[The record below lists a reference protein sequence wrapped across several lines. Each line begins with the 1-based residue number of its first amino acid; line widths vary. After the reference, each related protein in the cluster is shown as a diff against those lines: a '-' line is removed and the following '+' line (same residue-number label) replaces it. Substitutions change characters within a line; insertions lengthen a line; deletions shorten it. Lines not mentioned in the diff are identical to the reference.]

1 MIVQINSISSET
13 PTSDYIMVKDGQP
26 EISSGELGT
35 PPTATKSFGS
45 RVLNP
50 GFSLEPS
57 EPPSETNHCS
67 FSTGHCSFCRFLPFT
82 AVTRQNCTKLGA
94 KERQRNFQS
103 NDVGL
108 AQIPW
113 INPFIGILG
122 VTLDDV
128 LGMGFC

>member
-57 EPPSETNHCS
+57 EPPSETNPS
-67 FSTGHCSFCRFLPFT
+67 ENPSKDFCRFFMDL
-82 AVTRQNCTKLGA
+82 
-94 KERQRNFQS
+94 
-103 NDVGL
+103 
-108 AQIPW
+108 
-113 INPFIGILG
+113 
-122 VTLDDV
+122 
-128 LGMGFC
+128 

>member
-57 EPPSETNHCS
+57 EPPSETNPS
-67 FSTGHCSFCRFLPFT
+67 ENPSKDFCRFSWICRFCRSQPSHDRI
-82 AVTRQNCTKLGA
+82 APN
-94 KERQRNFQS
+94 
-103 NDVGL
+103 L
-108 AQIPW
+108 AQKNGRTISSRM
-113 INPFIGILG
+113 
-122 VTLDDV
+122 TQV
-128 LGMGFC
+128 LRNSHG

>member
-26 EISSGELGT
+26 E
-35 PPTATKSFGS
+35 AQQKSAGS

-94 KERQRNFQS
+94 KERQNNFQS
-103 NDVGL
+103 NDAGL

-122 VTLDDV
+122 VTLDDM

>member
-26 EISSGELGT
+26 E
-35 PPTATKSFGS
+35 AQQKSFGS

-67 FSTGHCSFCRFLPFT
+67 FSTGHCSFCRFSVENRVLNIGAT
-82 AVTRQNCTKLGA
+82 ESHETKTIA
-94 KERQRNFQS
+94 FVSTNAEE
-103 NDVGL
+103 
-108 AQIPW
+108 
-113 INPFIGILG
+113 
-122 VTLDDV
+122 
-128 LGMGFC
+128 

>member
-1 MIVQINSISSET
+1 
-13 PTSDYIMVKDGQP
+13 MVKDGQP
-26 EISSGELGT
+26 E
-35 PPTATKSFGS
+35 AQQKSAGS

-50 GFSLEPS
+50 GFSLEP
-57 EPPSETNHCS
+57 PSPELATGHCS
-67 FSTGHCSFCRFLPFT
+67 FSSGHCSFCRFLPFT